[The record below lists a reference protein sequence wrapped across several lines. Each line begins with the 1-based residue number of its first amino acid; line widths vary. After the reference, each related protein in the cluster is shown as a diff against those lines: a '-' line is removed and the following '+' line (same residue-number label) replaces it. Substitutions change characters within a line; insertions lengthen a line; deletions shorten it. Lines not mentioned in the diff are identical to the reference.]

1 MIVTIILMENSS
13 VDNNV
18 FISTLSSN
26 CPRPQAVYGA
36 GPLPAPHWNP
46 WEGLP
51 PSEPPEWDSDCKCF
65 LGVSPEERK
74 PLHWPGGREGLIPLC
89 LLHCEY
95 GHLT

>member
-36 GPLPAPHWNP
+36 GPLPAPH
-46 WEGLP
+46 
-51 PSEPPEWDSDCKCF
+51 
-65 LGVSPEERK
+65 
-74 PLHWPGGREGLIPLC
+74 
-89 LLHCEY
+89 
-95 GHLT
+95 